1 MVDAAGTS
9 RFTYTSNG
17 DLSSEVQP
25 WTSATVTYGYDP
37 SVPHLRKSLSLSQPT
52 GNWTNGLAYDAARR
66 LSTLTSQ
73 AGTFTYSYFAGSGGG
88 ASSSL
93 PKKIALPNNSYVT
106 NAYDSVARLLDTGL
120 KNSGRY
126 FTYDDEDQ
134 LASVQV
140 PGYFYSLFTYDGLG
154 RLRQRLDY
162 SWNGTSWVSSAT
174 KRCLYD
180 GRCVIQERDGSNNP
194 TVSYTR
200 GSDLSGTREGAGGIG
215 GMLARSHGYSAGT
228 WSTHHFY
235 HADGNGNITAMADS
249 SQLISATYKYDSYGY
264 LLTYSGSMASAN
276 LYRFSGKN
284 GTPGTPT
291 PASTTSASAGPSP
304 TCRGGLIGTRS
315 PSMMA
320 QTYSASFTTGLRI
333 RWILSVTR
341 IGTGPPPR
349 SSSAL
354 EVPPSPSRIADSGA

>member
-1 MVDAAGTS
+1 MCSITEFEDAFDTS
-9 RFTYTSNG
+9 G
-17 DLSSEVQP
+17 
-25 WTSATVTYGYDP
+25 
-37 SVPHLRKSLSLSQPT
+37 
-52 GNWTNGLAYDAARR
+52 R
-66 LSTLTSQ
+66 LT
-73 AGTFTYSYFAGSGGG
+73 A
-88 ASSSL
+88 
-93 PKKIALPNNSYVT
+93 
-106 NAYDSVARLLDTGL
+106 TGL
-120 KNSGRY
+120 KNSASTILNQHSYLNNQGNQRSKQTRTDLSSVNYTYDDLGELRSALGYTSGGTPITTEQKGYAYDAAWNLNYRTNNGAVTTFGVNAKNELTSFSSNTFTYDNNGNMTYYGVSGGWQRY

-249 SQLISATYKYDSYGY
+249 SQLISASYKYDSYGY
-264 LLTYSGSMASAN
+264 LLTYM
-276 LYRFSGKN
+276 L
-284 GTPGTPT
+284 PT
-291 PASTTSASAGPSP
+291 ELPS
-304 TCRGGLIGTRS
+304 
-315 PSMMA
+315 
-320 QTYSASFTTGLRI
+320 
-333 RWILSVTR
+333 
-341 IGTGPPPR
+341 
-349 SSSAL
+349 
-354 EVPPSPSRIADSGA
+354 